1 MSCHTNIE
9 NRNSNSCSSDL
20 RPSFL
25 FQSSSSACHAF
36 CPFQWTEWSADSFC
50 IDAASER
57 AACSSQALAR
67 KTSLALSSLLN
78 GKSATGIERFTRT
91 CRFTVC
97 FRSGVRVAISL

>member
-1 MSCHTNIE
+1 MPCHTNIE
-9 NRNSNSCSSDL
+9 NRNSNSYSSDL

-25 FQSSSSACHAF
+25 FQSSSSASHAL
-36 CPFQWTEWSADSFC
+36 CPFQWTESVDSFC

-57 AACSSQALAR
+57 AACSPQALAR
-67 KTSLALSSLLN
+67 KTSLALSSLLT
-78 GKSATGIERFTRT
+78 GKSATGIARFTRT